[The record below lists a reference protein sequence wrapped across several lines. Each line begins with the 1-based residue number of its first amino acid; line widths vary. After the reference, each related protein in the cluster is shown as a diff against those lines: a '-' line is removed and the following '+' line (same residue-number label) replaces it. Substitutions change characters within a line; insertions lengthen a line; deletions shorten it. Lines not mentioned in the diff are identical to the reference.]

1 MNQMAK
7 QFARLLTQAIRA
19 IAAYEHKS
27 IQVIQDELGLKL
39 GKTGGASIERWRKGY
54 TPAKI
59 TDIEMLTRELIQ
71 YSAGHPYP
79 EMLLEQLI
87 REGKRATGQQLLAQ
101 KVDQPVVLSVPY
113 IAGPPIITPNM
124 FFGRQPDLGKV
135 ISLLNSNFVMLT
147 GPRRIGKTSLLYQLA
162 YHLELNLTSK
172 KSIPVLINVEGISEN
187 EFFHLIME
195 EILST
200 VNKHLSLEISS
211 DLSFDL
217 SNINYSSRDFSRDLQ
232 IILKNLE
239 NTSPLPSE
247 LILLMDEMD
256 TINGYSLETQ
266 SQLRRIFQRFTNR
279 NLSIVVASV
288 NLQQHWAG
296 ESSPFYNMFVPVR
309 LSPFTTSEARRLITQ
324 PVKGIYNYDDE
335 AISRIL
341 EATLCLP
348 NRIQQLCLEIVHS
361 LAATQTSHKQITVED
376 VDKVLQNI
384 QWTDEEATHQGKVA
398 TLYVDSPLS
407 VVNEEKSSY
416 QATKTGPEDLE
427 INQ

>member
-1 MNQMAK
+1 MSLDKQHPVPVYLQLKQLLQNQIEQGVYQPHQKLPSERDLCQYHNLSRMT
-7 QFARLLTQAIRA
+7 ARRA
-19 IAAYEHKS
+19 LQELVAEGLAYTR
-27 IQVIQDELGLKL
+27 L
-39 GKTGGASIERWRKGY
+39 GKGTFVANKS
-54 TPAKI
+54 KI
-59 TDIEMLTRELIQ
+59 NPGV
-71 YSAGHPYP
+71 SN
-79 EMLLEQLI
+79 
-87 REGKRATGQQLLAQ
+87 
-101 KVDQPVVLSVPY
+101 KVDQLVVLSVPY
-113 IAGPPIITPNM
+113 IAGPPIVTPGM
-124 FFGRQPDLGKV
+124 FFGRQSDLGKV

-172 KSIPVLINVEGISEN
+172 RSIPVLISVEGIPEN
-187 EFFHLIME
+187 EFFHLTME
-195 EILST
+195 EILNT
-200 VNKHLSLEISS
+200 VNKHLPVEIIS

-232 IILKNLE
+232 IILKNLQH
-239 NTSPLPSE
+239 TTPIPSE

-256 TINGYSLETQ
+256 TINSYSLETQ

-279 NLSIVVASV
+279 NLSIVVAGV
-288 NLQQHWAG
+288 NLQKHWAG
-296 ESSPFYNMFVPVR
+296 ESSPFYNMFIPVK
-309 LSPFTTSEARRLITQ
+309 LAPFTASEARHLITQ

-335 AISRIL
+335 AIVRIL
-341 EATLCLP
+341 EVTFCLP

-361 LAATQTSHKQITVED
+361 LATSQTSRKHITIED

-384 QWTDEEATHQGKVA
+384 QWADEEVTHKDKV
-398 TLYVDSPLS
+398 TSFYVDSPLS